1 MRKTFLIVSGLII
14 ILTSQSEA
22 QQVEL
27 SPDATISL
35 LTCGPGAEMYSY
47 FGHSAL
53 RVTDRANRINR
64 VYNYGTFDFNIPDFY
79 WQFVKGKMYYL
90 LSVTRFEGF
99 LNEYISENRYVR
111 ELPLMITPEEKQVL
125 YELLEINYLPENRH
139 YWYDFIKDNC
149 TTRIRDIVQK
159 ATDSVYRWPEI
170 AGDRLTFRQLI
181 LPYLKAHPWARTG
194 ILLLLT
200 SGADQEASA
209 GEYLFLPERM
219 HQGFA
224 GAETSSGRNLAGAE
238 RQIFTPVNN
247 GKALPFLFHPYLVI
261 GILAAVSLFLGLRK
275 FRHDWFVRLWFS
287 LLFLITGVLGSLFAF
302 MWFCSAHWVCYAN
315 LNLAWAFPLHIILA
329 AMIWFPKTAPV
340 VRWYSSV
347 MSVVVLLFLVTFV
360 FWKQTVPLEGL
371 LLAIAT
377 LSGLFRFSG
386 LYQFLNPKPQDQAN

>member
-1 MRKTFLIVSGLII
+1 
-14 ILTSQSEA
+14 
-22 QQVEL
+22 
-27 SPDATISL
+27 
-35 LTCGPGAEMYSY
+35 
-47 FGHSAL
+47 
-53 RVTDRANRINR
+53 
-64 VYNYGTFDFNIPDFY
+64 
-79 WQFVKGKMYYL
+79 
-90 LSVTRFEGF
+90 
-99 LNEYISENRYVR
+99 
-111 ELPLMITPEEKQVL
+111 MITPEEKQVL